1 MEKIFTF
8 MIENKTLQ
16 RYEFKYF
23 LRSSACEEI
32 INHVK
37 NFMTLDKFAD
47 NTQNKKYLV
56 RSIYFDD
63 KSNSNFEE
71 KINGYRVRKKFRIR
85 YYSKDLENG
94 PIFLETKGRNLDRTY
109 KRRVKID
116 RKDLD
121 AIRRNNSVD
130 KLIIKYPNSQTMK
143 EFVFEYYKKNLQ
155 AKVLVDYKRQPY
167 VNDFGLY
174 FRLTFDQNL
183 SCINLCNSISN
194 VDINQE
200 FICKA
205 GFSILEVKFER
216 GIPLWFHRII
226 QNYNLRRES
235 ISKFVLAMCHLKL
248 GEETSD

>member
-71 KINGYRVRKKFRIR
+71 KINGYRVRK
-85 YYSKDLENG
+85 
-94 PIFLETKGRNLDRTY
+94 NLGLDII
-109 KRRVKID
+109 VKI
-116 RKDLD
+116 
-121 AIRRNNSVD
+121 
-130 KLIIKYPNSQTMK
+130 
-143 EFVFEYYKKNLQ
+143 
-155 AKVLVDYKRQPY
+155 
-167 VNDFGLY
+167 
-174 FRLTFDQNL
+174 
-183 SCINLCNSISN
+183 
-194 VDINQE
+194 
-200 FICKA
+200 
-205 GFSILEVKFER
+205 
-216 GIPLWFHRII
+216 
-226 QNYNLRRES
+226 
-235 ISKFVLAMCHLKL
+235 
-248 GEETSD
+248 